1 MDRTPSEDL
10 RKLSTEELER
20 GIDRDLFD
28 DRQRREA
35 WRILR
40 RRYSMPDRI
49 IQFAILGIAGA
60 TLIITLL
67 R

>member
-1 MDRTPSEDL
+1 MERTPYEDL
-10 RKLSTEELER
+10 RKLSTEELKR

>member
-1 MDRTPSEDL
+1 MDRSSYERL

-20 GIDRDLFD
+20 GLDRNLFD
-28 DRQRREA
+28 DSQRRDV

-67 R
+67 S